1 MIKEDNEILIK
12 HKKSLEEYQTL
23 HGVDKDL
30 IPIIDTLS
38 RLIAHFETIEK
49 AEVPKK
55 WDYSNNY
62 SPEDFAYG
70 AGYNACHDLFMPA
83 YEKLMIENSA
93 LKQQVVELSKIIKE
107 NHIIDMDEAEYIA
120 KVERYT
126 ELESKYYDLE
136 AEVKRL
142 REALE
147 KIRDTDIVGD
157 KLCRKIAW
165 KALIQHQKERGNERL
180 A

>member
-23 HGVDKDL
+23 HGADKDL

-83 YEKLMIENSA
+83 YEKLMMRVGELEETVKYWKERVVIEGEAGECVGEIIGREKLEQQNSA
-93 LKQQVVELSKIIKE
+93 LKQQVK
-107 NHIIDMDEAEYIA
+107 
-120 KVERYT
+120 
-126 ELESKYYDLE
+126 DLE

-142 REALE
+142 
-147 KIRDTDIVGD
+147 T
-157 KLCRKIAW
+157 
-165 KALIQHQKERGNERL
+165 ALIQHQKEG
-180 A
+180 